1 MTFQHFMKMVKPG
14 PKGKNEIASV
24 LLLTCSGLILL
35 YPVIFAHEASFFIKQ
50 DNLHQAY
57 PWYNKLAS
65 SLHKGYLPVWDANTF
80 GGKSFAGEP
89 QPGIFYPVNIVWC
102 LVFGTENGIST
113 YYLDL
118 LVSLHYIIG
127 LLGMYAFARIFQLS
141 TIGAFAAALVFAFAG
156 PVGARAAGQTCIF
169 YGLTLLPWTLYFIAR
184 YYLVRP
190 NRLYLI
196 LAGLIGGMQILAGH
210 MQPFFH
216 TMLIGGI
223 MLLFYEYQRRS
234 KRLTFILSTAVNL
247 LIILAVSIIVALPQI
262 YYSAQ
267 YLSQC
272 YRTVSYGIFIAPGQK
287 VPLYIYSHW
296 FIISLSNLGNFLAQG
311 YAQPDDDNILYM
323 GILPLLLTI
332 IYLIW
337 PKMARITPDHSIL
350 TKILTVVLLIGFLS
364 AMGKLTFFYL
374 VLYSIPMVNQVRQL
388 GRYIIMISF
397 SVSLLTGLA
406 ITYINSIKE
415 WLFQKA
421 GGPAVKAFSWL
432 PLMAVGVIFIDL
444 LLNPVG
450 YLPARS
456 IYYPDHFYGRNRIID
471 SLEKTYG
478 QYRVSFDMTNYGMER
493 RNLGDIYKIQT
504 KWGYGAT
511 VNKPYSDFV
520 HFDHRRSSDIDDLLN
535 VRYVITDKN
544 LDSNYIYKD
553 STLDMKLYERKSWYP
568 RCYWKH
574 QLGLSGAK
582 IEHNNKDSIHQ
593 LSYTDN
599 EERVAVECG
608 VADTL
613 IFSENDYPGWVCYDN
628 GKNIP
633 IFSVTIQ
640 RYPPLFRSIALI
652 RGKHLIAFRYKYA
665 FHWF

>member
-1 MTFQHFMKMVKPG
+1 MKMVKPG
-14 PKGKNEIASV
+14 PKGTNEVAPI
-24 LLLTCSGLILL
+24 LLLTCSAVILL

-102 LVFGTENGIST
+102 VMFGTENGIST

-184 YYLVRP
+184 YYLVRS

-196 LAGLIGGMQILAGH
+196 LAGAIGGMQILAGH

-223 MLLFYEYQRRS
+223 MLLFYEYRRRS
-234 KRLTFILSTAVNL
+234 KRLTFVLSTAVHFSV
-247 LIILAVSIIVALPQI
+247 ILVAAVIVASPQI

-267 YLSQC
+267 YLSRS

-323 GILPLLLTI
+323 GILPLFLTI

-337 PKMARITPDHSIL
+337 PKRTKTPTIHSGL
-350 TKILTVVLLIGFLS
+350 TKLLLIILMIGFLS

-406 ITYINSIKE
+406 ITYINSIRE

-421 GGPAVKAFSWL
+421 GKPLTWL
-432 PLMAVGVIFIDL
+432 PIAAVIVIFIDL
-444 LLNPVG
+444 LMNPVD
-450 YLPARS
+450 YLPTQTY
-456 IYYPDHFYGRNRIID
+456 YYPDYFYGRNRIID
-471 SLEKTYG
+471 SMEKTYG

-511 VNKPYSDFV
+511 VNESYANFT
-520 HFDHRRSSDIDDLLN
+520 HFDQRPRPDIDDLLN
-535 VRYVITDKN
+535 VRYVITDKR
-544 LDSNYIYKD
+544 LDSGYIYKD
-553 STLDMKLYERKSWYP
+553 STQQLKLYERKSWYP
-568 RCYWKH
+568 RYYWKR
-574 QLGLSGAK
+574 QLGLSGAE
-582 IEHNNKDSIHQ
+582 IEANNKDFIH
-593 LSYTDN
+593 LVSYTDN
-599 EERVAVECG
+599 DEKVAVECG

-613 IFSENDYPGWVCYDN
+613 IFSENNYPGWECYDN
-628 GKNIP
+628 GKKIP
-633 IFSVTIQ
+633 IYNATIKD
-640 RYPPLFRSIALI
+640 YPPLFRSIALNK
-652 RGKHLIAFRYKYA
+652 GKHVIEFAYKYA

>member
-1 MTFQHFMKMVKPG
+1 MVDSN
-14 PKGKNEIASV
+14 GKRLNALWV
-24 LLLTCSGLILL
+24 YLLLACAAAILL
-35 YPVIFAHEASFFIKQ
+35 FPVIFTKDTSFFIKQ
-50 DNLHQAY
+50 DNLHQAF
-57 PWYNKLAS
+57 PWYNKLAI

-118 LVSLHYIIG
+118 LVALHYFIG
-127 LLGMYAFARIFQLS
+127 LLGMYALARIFQLS
-141 TIGAFAAALVFAFAG
+141 ASGAFAAALVFAFAG

-169 YGLTLLPWTLYFIAR
+169 YGLTLLPWAIYFIAQ
-184 YYLVRP
+184 YYLVKR

-196 LAGLIGGMQILAGH
+196 LAGAIGGLQMLAGH

-216 TMLIGGI
+216 TMLITGI
-223 MLLFYEYQRRS
+223 MLLFYEYRS
-234 KRLTFILSTAVNL
+234 RKNGLFVLLSAAIH
-247 LIILAVSIIVALPQI
+247 LIAILAFAVIVALPQI

-267 YLSQC
+267 YLSRC
-272 YRTVSYGIFIAPGQK
+272 YRTVSHGIFIAPGQK

-296 FIISLSNLGNFLAQG
+296 FVISLSNLGNFMAQA

-337 PKMARITPDHSIL
+337 PKGAKITAVHLNL
-350 TKILTVVLLIGFLS
+350 TKVLGIILVFGFLS
-364 AMGKLTFFYL
+364 AMGYLTLFYL
-374 VLYSIPMVNQVRQL
+374 ILYSIPMINQVRQL

-397 SVSLLTGLA
+397 SASLLTGLA
-406 ITYINSIKE
+406 ITYINSIKG

-421 GGPAVKAFSWL
+421 RTPAIKPLSWL
-432 PLMAVGVIFIDL
+432 PIMAIGVIFIDL
-444 LLNPVG
+444 WLNPVD
-450 YLPARS
+450 YLPTRTY
-456 IYYPDHFYGRNRIID
+456 YYPDYFYGRNRIID

-478 QYRVSFDMTNYGMER
+478 QYRVSFDMRNYGMER
-493 RNLGDIYKIQT
+493 RNLGDIYTIQT

-511 VNKPYSDFV
+511 VNKRYSDFV
-520 HFDHRRSSDIDDLLN
+520 HFDHGQLSDIDDLLN

-544 LDSNYIYKD
+544 LDSGYIYKD
-553 STLDMKLYERKSWYP
+553 SIRQMKLYERKSWYP
-568 RCYWKH
+568 RFYWKR
-574 QLGLSGAK
+574 QLGLPGAE
-582 IEHNNKDSIHQ
+582 IEADNKDSMHL

-599 EERVAVECG
+599 EQKIEVECG
-608 VADTL
+608 VVDTL

-628 GKNIP
+628 GKKIP
-633 IFSVTIQ
+633 IYPATI
-640 RYPPLFRSIALI
+640 RNYPPLFRSITLG
-652 RGKHLIAFRYKYA
+652 RGSHLIEFRYNKI